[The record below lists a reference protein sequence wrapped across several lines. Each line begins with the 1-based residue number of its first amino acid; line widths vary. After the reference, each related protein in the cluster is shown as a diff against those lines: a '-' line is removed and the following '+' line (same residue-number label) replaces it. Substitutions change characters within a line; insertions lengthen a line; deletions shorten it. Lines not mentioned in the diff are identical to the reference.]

1 MFEVQLEKYAQG
13 GYRIYRVPGIICT
26 RKGTLIVCYE
36 CRYGGDWSA
45 MDLVVR
51 RSTDGGRIW
60 SDRVLVA
67 SGRKIDVVHN
77 GILFADGD
85 RVHLLWHRNYRQGFC
100 MTSSDEGQTWSEPV
114 EMSAAYEQLRDRYNW
129 TVIAAGPGH
138 GLTTSSGRMIIPVW
152 VSANRE
158 LITSHHPSV
167 VTTLYSDDH
176 GKTWACG
183 EIIWDTRDF
192 VDPNES
198 VLAELSDGRMM
209 MNSRHETGEDCRKVG
224 YSPDGIHEW
233 SRFESDLRLMDP
245 VCCAGM
251 TQGDGYLW
259 FVNCACTRKEGR
271 RHLTVRQ
278 SADDGNTWPCAL
290 EIALDGGYSD
300 ICYDPRNRM
309 LHIIAETGRATEDPF
324 SFGLSVF
331 SFFISEI
338 EGRKELA

>member
-1 MFEVQLEKYAQG
+1 MFEVQLENYAQG

-67 SGRKIDVVHN
+67 SGRTIDVVHN
-77 GILFADGD
+77 
-85 RVHLLWHRNYRQGFC
+85 RNYRQGFC

-138 GLTTSSGRMIIPVW
+138 GLTVSSGRMIIPVW

-167 VTTLYSDDH
+167 VTTLYSDEH
-176 GKTWACG
+176 G
-183 EIIWDTRDF
+183 
-192 VDPNES
+192 
-198 VLAELSDGRMM
+198 
-209 MNSRHETGEDCRKVG
+209 
-224 YSPDGIHEW
+224 
-233 SRFESDLRLMDP
+233 
-245 VCCAGM
+245 
-251 TQGDGYLW
+251 
-259 FVNCACTRKEGR
+259 
-271 RHLTVRQ
+271 
-278 SADDGNTWPCAL
+278 
-290 EIALDGGYSD
+290 
-300 ICYDPRNRM
+300 
-309 LHIIAETGRATEDPF
+309 
-324 SFGLSVF
+324 
-331 SFFISEI
+331 
-338 EGRKELA
+338 